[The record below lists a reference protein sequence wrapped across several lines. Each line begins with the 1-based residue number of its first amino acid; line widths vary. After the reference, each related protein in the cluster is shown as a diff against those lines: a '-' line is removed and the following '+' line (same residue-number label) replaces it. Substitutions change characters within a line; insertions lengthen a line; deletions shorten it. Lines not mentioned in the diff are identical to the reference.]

1 MTFRPFLLL
10 FFVKIMFLVQITH
23 AQVQKRTQESFKIM
37 PNTAKIGEEIDL
49 CFYIDI
55 EQDWYIY
62 GTKINNQAPDAP
74 ETIIELVENNTY
86 KTVGKL
92 QSVNPKT
99 KYDEIW
105 EGNINYFEKKG
116 EFKQRV
122 KILKENPKIEGAI
135 IYNVCSTVTGQ
146 CLAPTK
152 YKFALDDKNF
162 TLKKRD
168 NTEDNSKKEEKNS
181 PLTPKGGTKTEK
193 DSLKDENQKDS
204 LLGKN
209 ESEKIDNIT
218 IKTAQ
223 NSTAN
228 TSKNTNQA
236 EDNFWWFLVLCF
248 LGGLSALLTPCV
260 FPMIPMTVTFFLKQS
275 QTRAEG
281 IRKALFFGSSII
293 VLYTILGVLVSF
305 LFGATFANW
314 LSTHWLPNLFF
325 FGLLMFFACSFL
337 GMFEIVLPSNWVNN
351 AESQADKGGYYGVFF
366 MAFVLALVSFSCTAP
381 IVGSLLVLSSQGV
394 WFKPVM
400 GMLAYSSAVAL
411 PFTLFALFPSWLK
424 SLPKSGGWLNSV
436 KVVLGFLEIALALK
450 FLSQADQVY
459 HWQILDREVFLAIWI
474 VIFTLIGFYLLGKLI
489 LPHDSKMEK
498 IPVSRL
504 LLAIFSFSFVVYM
517 LPGMF
522 GAPLPLLSGYLPPIT
537 TMEGEDL
544 YTNKNFGGENT
555 APKSVF
561 AKKKE
566 TQHLRFPHQLQ
577 GVFSY
582 KEALMYAKKM
592 NKPIL
597 LDFTGHSCANCRKME
612 ENVWA
617 KKEVLTRLQN
627 DFILTGLYVD
637 DRTELPKSEWYISL
651 IDKEE
656 KKTIG
661 EQNAD
666 FQIERF
672 KNNAQP
678 YYCILD
684 TEGNL
689 LLPPQS
695 YDTDVQKFVDFLEK
709 GKEIFGKK

>member
-1 MTFRPFLLL
+1 MKIISPKKNNYLFILAFLLCNIFLIKNSL
-10 FFVKIMFLVQITH
+10 FAQI
-23 AQVQKRTQESFKIM
+23 QKRTQESFKIM
-37 PNTAKIGEEIDL
+37 PSSAKVGDEIDL
-49 CFYIDI
+49 CIDVEI
-55 EQDWYIY
+55 EKDWYIY
-62 GTKINNQAPDAP
+62 ATDFKVEGPDPASI
-74 ETIIELVENNTY
+74 TLVANDTY
-86 KTVGKL
+86 KVIGNF
-92 QSVNPKT
+92 QSVNPKA
-99 KYDEIW
+99 KYDEVW
-105 EGNINYFEKKG
+105 EGNIKYFEKKG

-122 KILKENPKIEGAI
+122 KILKENPKIEGFMT
-135 IYNVCSTVTGQ
+135 YQVCSNITGQ
-146 CLAPTK
+146 CLAPIK
-152 YKFALDDKNF
+152 YKFLADEKNISI
-162 TLKKRD
+162 KKKD
-168 NTEDNSKKEEKNS
+168 NTEIKNEEKPNEKTENQS
-181 PLTPKGGTKTEK
+181 PLTPKGGTNTQEEEKKQERKNDITPKKVTDNTEK
-193 DSLKDENQKDS
+193 TPPSGAGGLDFLS
-204 LLGKN
+204 
-209 ESEKIDNIT
+209 
-218 IKTAQ
+218 
-223 NSTAN
+223 
-228 TSKNTNQA
+228 
-236 EDNFWWFLVLCF
+236 FLVLCF

-275 QTRAEG
+275 QTRSEG
-281 IRKALFFGSSII
+281 IKKALFFGASII
-293 VLYTILGVLVSF
+293 GIYTILGVLVSF

-337 GMFEIVLPSNWVNN
+337 GMFEIVLPSNWVNS

-411 PFTLFALFPSWLK
+411 PFTMFAMFPSWLK

-459 HWQILDREVFLAIWI
+459 HWGILDREVFLAVWI
-474 VIFTLIGFYLLGKLI
+474 VIFALIGFYLLGKI
-489 LPHDSKMEK
+489 VLPHDSKLEK
-498 IPVSRL
+498 TPVSRL
-504 LLAIFSFSFVVYM
+504 LLAICSFSFVVYM
-517 LPGMF
+517 VPGMF

-544 YTNKNFGGENT
+544 YTNKNFGGNNGKNEEKNLYALT
-555 APKSVF
+555 
-561 AKKKE
+561 KE
-566 TQHLRFPHQLQ
+566 TKHLKFPYQLQ

-582 KEALMYAKKM
+582 KEALKYAKKM
-592 NKPIL
+592 NKPIFI
-597 LDFTGHSCANCRKME
+597 DFTGHSCANCRKME
-612 ENVWA
+612 ENVWG
-617 KKEVLTRLQN
+617 KKEVLAKLQN

-637 DRTELPKSEWYISL
+637 DRTELPKSEWYISEV
-651 IDKEE
+651 DKEE

-666 FQIERF
+666 FQIQRF
-672 KNNAQP
+672 QNNAQP

-695 YDTDVQKFVDFLEK
+695 YDLDVQKFVDFLEK
-709 GKEIFGKK
+709 GKKKFEKL